1 MKNRFILSCLT
12 LIFSMLSASLWA
24 DVTPSALFQD
34 SAVLQRQK
42 PLRIWGKAAPGETVK
57 VTLKGKN
64 AGTKADKDGKW
75 RCDSL
80 GCWYSGVLCQLNKVV
95 SYTVAEWDWE
105 D

>member
-1 MKNRFILSCLT
+1 MWIIFLEGYGYRELVGVFSDAAAVASALT
-12 LIFSMLSASLWA
+12 LKNEPVA
-24 DVTPSALFQD
+24 DAD
-34 SAVLQRQK
+34 
-42 PLRIWGKAAPGETVK
+42 GE
-57 VTLKGKN
+57 
-64 AGTKADKDGKW
+64 W